1 MEPVFEQQV
10 AAVISQL
17 LLTAVALHL
26 RLESMVN
33 SVTQGIF
40 EALVLSRTPLQFL
53 KSGIGRRGEN
63 VTTSLLPSHFTVE
76 SPKDLV
82 YGTMKFAYP

>member
-76 SPKDLV
+76 SPKDLF